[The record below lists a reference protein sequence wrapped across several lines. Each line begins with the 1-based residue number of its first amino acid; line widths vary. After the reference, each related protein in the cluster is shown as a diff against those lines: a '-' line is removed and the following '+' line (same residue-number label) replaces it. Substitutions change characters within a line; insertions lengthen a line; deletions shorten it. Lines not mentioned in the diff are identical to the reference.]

1 MDRSEFKERKLM
13 SLSRETKQHKVTDP
27 SPDYLMGD
35 LLMKKDY
42 IESDVWYA
50 GLIPGVP
57 VEVDVTNRTDVLRI
71 IDRGKREE
79 LVPLQLSPDPDAGFS
94 LSKSNIRIHKQDYET
109 LDIPIHV
116 IAALCYIKDDG
127 LHILAIKYGIPDK
140 CDLAVLYC
148 KNQSQADTICA
159 AVGQCFQRAYQEA
172 TIELL
177 QETIRQAEKDRS
189 SIASS
194 EGSSTTIN
202 DLNQHSFLSTSDQEE
217 TKPRKHR
224 TRSVGEKSETSSI
237 GYNALL
243 VKEYMNK
250 LPNIFTNYDELK
262 QFGTLFQALN
272 DPSNT
277 DISEICDKMFK
288 LYGPKREHLMT
299 ELCPF
304 IPSKHYQYFE
314 RFLKDKSLNV
324 SENGHS
330 TMSSSHSYNRIYT
343 RSQSDVSTMNA
354 SDLDNVLERL
364 SVELEKMDASVGDV
378 NNPYIYPNNNDT

>member
-1 MDRSEFKERKLM
+1 MDRLEFKERKLM
-13 SLSRETKQHKVTDP
+13 SLSRETKQQKVSDP

-71 IDRGKREE
+71 IDRGKKEE
-79 LVPLQLSPDPDAGFS
+79 LVPLQLSQDPDAVFS

-116 IAALCYIKDDG
+116 IAAVCYIKDDG
-127 LHILAIKYGIPDK
+127 LHTLAIKYGIPDK

-148 KNQSQADTICA
+148 KNQAQADTICA

-194 EGSSTTIN
+194 E
-202 DLNQHSFLSTSDQEE
+202 DQEE

-237 GYNALL
+237 GHHALL

-272 DPSNT
+272 DPLNT
-277 DISEICDKMFK
+277 DISDICDKMFK

-314 RFLKDKSLNV
+314 RFLKDKSLSV

-354 SDLDNVLERL
+354 SDLDHVLERL

-378 NNPYIYPNNNDT
+378 NNSYIYTNNSDT